1 MTEAAQDFFKALE
14 IATAKSEERDPSVLP
29 GQLPLF
35 GQPAIQNPQI
45 NEEMDSIL
53 SKGESDA

>member
-1 MTEAAQDFFKALE
+1 MNAVQDFFAALE

-35 GQPAIQNPQI
+35 GQPAIQKPEKQT
-45 NEEMDSIL
+45 EMDTML
-53 SKGESDA
+53 SKGENNA